1 MRVALERVASV
12 SRPHTNNMIAKVKFR
27 FYTSLEESKLFSEVR
42 QEMVSC
48 EESHSWILPDLLLT
62 KLFKPKLQV
71 KQSIFRFWRDI
82 EIFQ

>member
-1 MRVALERVASV
+1 MERVASV
-12 SRPHTNNMIAKVKFR
+12 SRPHTNHIIAKVKFR
-27 FYTSLEESKLFSEVR
+27 FFTSLEESKLFSEVR

-48 EESHSWILPDLLLT
+48 EERHSWILPDLLLT

-71 KQSIFRFWRDI
+71 RQSRNIFRFWRDL